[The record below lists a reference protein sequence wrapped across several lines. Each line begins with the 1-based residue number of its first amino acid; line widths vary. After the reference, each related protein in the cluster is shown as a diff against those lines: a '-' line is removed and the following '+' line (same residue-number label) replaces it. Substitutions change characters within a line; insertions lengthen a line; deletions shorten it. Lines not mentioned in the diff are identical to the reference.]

1 MKKIIALVLLLTLTL
16 GIFTAC
22 NNVATTEK
30 KVRWEDNESW
40 TYNISLCD
48 FQTSMSTT
56 SGTYYRD
63 FLYSG
68 ELNPLGDQLDRIA
81 PTSITGTY
89 VVNLTQFTESTET
102 GKEKRTKVTTSQTIF
117 ATYEKDVINKAKI
130 DDNII
135 DSQTDTHYTLKST
148 TETEVVFATGIAQ
161 TPVSSST
168 TVNGFY
174 VGKQYQGASN
184 YSVKTTYNV
193 GKKSTKATTTID
205 GGEPIT
211 TEISTINVIDNN
223 QVLTYI
229 RSFDKTDSGFQ
240 DSPSVMVFDPLTQT
254 TKKMS
259 FVYNASQ
266 RFLLEHT
273 LDGKTESAQ
282 VPTII
287 NRLDILMDGM
297 SFMTQVNI
305 PDLTE
310 KKLDCISTEFTDT
323 YVPKHTILRFRV
335 GFVSYQL
342 TNYVTDSIA
351 TAIRESAE

>member
-1 MKKIIALVLLLTLTL
+1 MKKIIALALLLVLTL
-16 GIFTAC
+16 GVFAAC
-22 NNVATTEK
+22 SSVATTEK
-30 KVRWEDNESW
+30 KVRWNTTESW
-40 TYNISLCD
+40 TYDISLCD
-48 FQTSMSTT
+48 FNSSMSTT

-81 PTSITGTY
+81 PTSLSGTY
-89 VVNLTQFTESTET
+89 TITLSTANDRTTITTTQTM
-102 GKEKRTKVTTSQTIF
+102 F
-117 ATYEKDVINKAKI
+117 ATYEKDVIDTDKLA
-130 DDNII
+130 DYI

-148 TETEVVFATGIAQ
+148 TDTEVVFETGVAQ

-168 TVNGFY
+168 TANGFY
-174 VGKQYQGASN
+174 VGKQYQGASK
-184 YSVKTTYNV
+184 YSVQTTYNV
-193 GKKSTKATTTID
+193 DKKSTTATTTLD

-211 TEISTINVIDNN
+211 TEISATNVIDNN

-229 RSFDKTDSGFQ
+229 RSFDKTNSGFQ
-240 DSPSVMVFDPLTQT
+240 DSPNVMVFDPLTQT

-273 LDGKTESAQ
+273 FEGATESAQ
-282 VPTII
+282 VPTIV
-287 NRLDILMDGM
+287 NRLDVLMDGM
-297 SFMTQVNI
+297 SFMTQVNL

-310 KKLDCISTEFTDT
+310 KGLDRIGTDVMGE
-323 YVPKHTILRFRV
+323 YIPQHTILRFRV

-342 TNYVTDSIA
+342 TDYVTDAIA
-351 TAIRESAE
+351 TAIRETAE

>member
-1 MKKIIALVLLLTLTL
+1 MKKIIALALLLVLTL
-16 GIFTAC
+16 GVFAAC
-22 NNVATTEK
+22 SSVATTEK

-40 TYNISLCD
+40 SYDISLCD
-48 FQTSMSTT
+48 FNSSMSTT

-81 PTSITGTY
+81 PTDLSGTY
-89 VVNLTQFTESTET
+89 TITLSTANDRTTITTTQTM
-102 GKEKRTKVTTSQTIF
+102 F
-117 ATYEKDVINKAKI
+117 ATYEKETI
-130 DDNII
+130 DTDKLEDYI

-148 TETEVVFATGIAQ
+148 TDTEVVFLTGVAQ

-168 TVNGFY
+168 TANGFY
-174 VGKQYQGASN
+174 VGKQYQGASK
-184 YSVKTTYNV
+184 YSVQTTYNV
-193 GKKSTKATTTID
+193 GKKSTTATTTID

-211 TEISTINVIDNN
+211 TEISATNVIDNN

-229 RSFDKTDSGFQ
+229 RSFDKKTSGFQ
-240 DSPSVMVFDPLTQT
+240 DSPNVMVFDPLTQT

-266 RFLLEHT
+266 RFCLEHT
-273 LDGKTESAQ
+273 FDGATKSEQ
-282 VPTII
+282 VPTIV
-287 NRLDILMDGM
+287 NRLDVLMDGM
-297 SFMTQVNI
+297 SFMTQVNL

-310 KKLDCISTEFTDT
+310 KGLDRIGTDVMGE
-323 YVPKHTILRFRV
+323 YIPQHTILRFRV

-342 TNYVTDSIA
+342 TDYVTDAIA
-351 TAIRESAE
+351 TAIRDTAE

>member
-1 MKKIIALVLLLTLTL
+1 MKKIIALALLLVLTL
-16 GIFTAC
+16 GVFAAC
-22 NNVATTEK
+22 SSVATTEK

-40 TYNISLCD
+40 SYDISLCD
-48 FQTSMSTT
+48 FNSSMSTT

-81 PTSITGTY
+81 PTSLSGTY
-89 VVNLTQFTESTET
+89 TITLSTANDRTTITTTQTM
-102 GKEKRTKVTTSQTIF
+102 F
-117 ATYEKDVINKAKI
+117 ATYEKETI
-130 DDNII
+130 DTDKLADYI

-148 TETEVVFATGIAQ
+148 TDTEVVFLTGVAQ

-168 TVNGFY
+168 TADGFY
-174 VGKQYQGASN
+174 VGKQYQGASH
-184 YSVKTTYNV
+184 YSVQTAYTIDEKSSKYTT
-193 GKKSTKATTTID
+193 ATTTID
-205 GGEPIT
+205 GGEPIIT
-211 TEISTINVIDNN
+211 KISATNVIDNN

-229 RSFDKTDSGFQ
+229 RSFDKTNSGFQ
-240 DSPSVMVFDPLTQT
+240 DSPNVMVFDPLTQT

-273 LDGKTESAQ
+273 FDGTTESAQ
-282 VPTII
+282 VPTIV
-287 NRLDILMDGM
+287 NRLDVLMDGM
-297 SFMTQVNI
+297 SFMTQVNL

-310 KKLDCISTEFTDT
+310 KGLDRIGTDVMGE
-323 YVPKHTILRFRV
+323 YIPQHTILRFRV

-342 TNYVTDSIA
+342 TDYVTDAIA
-351 TAIRESAE
+351 TKIKETAE

>member
-1 MKKIIALVLLLTLTL
+1 MKKIIALALLLVLTL

-30 KVRWEDNESW
+30 KVRWNTTESW
-40 TYNISLCD
+40 TYDISLCD
-48 FQTSMSTT
+48 FNSSMSTT

-81 PTSITGTY
+81 PTGLSGTY
-89 VVNLTQFTESTET
+89 TITLNTANDRTTITTTQTM
-102 GKEKRTKVTTSQTIF
+102 F
-117 ATYEKDVINKAKI
+117 ATYEKDVIDTDKLADYI
-130 DDNII
+130 E
-135 DSQTDTHYTLKST
+135 SQTDTHYTLKST
-148 TETEVVFATGIAQ
+148 TNTEVVFETGVAQ

-168 TVNGFY
+168 TANGFY
-174 VGKQYQGASN
+174 VGKQYQGASK
-184 YSVKTTYNV
+184 YSVQTTYNV
-193 GKKSTKATTTID
+193 GKKSTTATTTID

-211 TEISTINVIDNN
+211 TEISATNVIDNN

-229 RSFDKTDSGFQ
+229 RSFDKTNSGFQ
-240 DSPSVMVFDPLTQT
+240 DSPNVMVFDPLTQT

-273 LDGKTESAQ
+273 FDGATESAQ
-282 VPTII
+282 VPTIV
-287 NRLDILMDGM
+287 NRLDVLMDGM
-297 SFMTQVNI
+297 SFMTQVNL
-305 PDLTE
+305 PDLTDPE
-310 KKLDCISTEFTDT
+310 KGGLDRIGTDVMGE
-323 YVPKHTILRFRV
+323 YIPQHTILRFRV

-342 TNYVTDSIA
+342 TDYVTDAIA
-351 TAIRESAE
+351 TAIRETAE